1 MCMVLRLVNT
11 PHAPG
16 PGCVESGYA
25 TQRQR
30 SSWKKGVA
38 SGALRL
44 QCGTTSKPS
53 MAAMVFMWLS
63 GAVVVAT
70 ISAAPNCT
78 LQRDVDLRGPNIFE
92 PGLSGVASPG
102 E

>member
-1 MCMVLRLVNT
+1 MWYNN
-11 PHAPG
+11 
-16 PGCVESGYA
+16 
-25 TQRQR
+25 
-30 SSWKKGVA
+30 
-38 SGALRL
+38 
-44 QCGTTSKPS
+44 

-63 GAVVVAT
+63 GAVVVAA

-78 LQRDVDLRGPNIFE
+78 LQRDVDLSGPNVFE